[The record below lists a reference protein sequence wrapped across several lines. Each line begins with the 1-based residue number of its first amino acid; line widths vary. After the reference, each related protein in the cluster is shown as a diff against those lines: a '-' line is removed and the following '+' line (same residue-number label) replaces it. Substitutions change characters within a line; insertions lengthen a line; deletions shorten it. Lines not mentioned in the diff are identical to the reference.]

1 MPRHEPTDDNAAQ
14 PTSPPVRRRVKRV
27 LITLATLYV
36 AVCLL
41 MMALERWLVYF
52 PPATAHWSLSPH
64 SGDEEAWFEF
74 SDGTR
79 LNGVLLRQPGSSRAI
94 LYCHGNGEDVPHAL
108 SRMDELRRRLD
119 ANVFVFDFRG
129 YGGSDGSP
137 QEAGIIEDG
146 LAAQRWLAE
155 RLQCKPT
162 DIVVMGRSLGGGIAV
177 AVAAQQGA
185 RGLVLQNTFNR
196 LDEVAAGQYPWLP
209 VRWLIRNHYPSNEW
223 IAGYTGPLLQSHGT
237 TDEIV
242 PYESGQALFDACPS
256 ADKQF
261 FTIDGGYHNEAE
273 PAEYDALLSE
283 WFDRIYAD
291 KPEAA
296 PAAGEERA
304 PITP

>member
-1 MPRHEPTDDNAAQ
+1 MV
-14 PTSPPVRRRVKRV
+14 SPSGLDPGMDP
-27 LITLATLYV
+27 LIT
-36 AVCLL
+36 
-41 MMALERWLVYF
+41 
-52 PPATAHWSLSPH
+52 
-64 SGDEEAWFEF
+64 
-74 SDGTR
+74 
-79 LNGVLLRQPGSSRAI
+79 
-94 LYCHGNGEDVPHAL
+94 
-108 SRMDELRRRLD
+108 
-119 ANVFVFDFRG
+119 
-129 YGGSDGSP
+129 
-137 QEAGIIEDG
+137 EDG
-146 LAAQRWLAE
+146 EGSQTASGAKSVLPAR
-155 RLQCKPT
+155 R
-162 DIVVMGRSLGGGIAV
+162 GGGIAV

-209 VRWLIRNHYPSNEW
+209 VRWLIRSHYPSNEW